1 MVDRV
6 PALRSTRPLV
16 LVGGNKPSLTYYA
29 DRVPEKVP
37 GGKLAARLDRG
48 DAPLVV
54 LVDDSDPNAMP
65 VRVRQRLRELARSGK
80 MRVFEPVATVTLT
93 FAGSRC

>member
-1 MVDRV
+1 M

-29 DRVPEKVP
+29 DRVPERVP
-37 GGKLAARLDRG
+37 GGSSRERLDRG

-54 LVDDSDPNAMP
+54 LLDDSDPSAIP
-65 VRVRQRLRELARSGK
+65 VRVRRRLRELARSGK
-80 MRVFEPVATVTLT
+80 MRVFEPVAT
-93 FAGSRC
+93 AP